1 MEGPSGVCLGL
12 MRLPQSILLGFVL
25 PPKFSNKNLKVAEG
39 GAAMMA
45 YGDAVRRMG
54 EHEEGEREG
63 EEWGEEERELREY
76 CKHDTRV
83 MVEIMRVL
91 VEKCGV
97 GR

>member
-1 MEGPSGVCLGL
+1 MGGKFNLKSVTN
-12 MRLPQSILLGFVL
+12 SIL
-25 PPKFSNKNLKVAEG
+25 PPKFSYKNLKVAEG

-54 EHEEGEREG
+54 EGGEGEG
-63 EEWGEEERELREY
+63 EEWGKVERDLKEY

-83 MVEIMRVL
+83 MVEILRVL

-97 GR
+97 GPQLGPVVEDEEK